1 MEFHLKLQA
10 LRKERGLTQEELAE
24 AIFVSRTAISKWESG
39 KGYPSIDSLKEL
51 SCFFSIS
58 IDDMLSGDTLIA
70 IAEKENK
77 ANLSTAYYLPFALVD
92 LFHMAMIFL
101 PLYPMAV
108 GEHIYSVSLSVYGNL
123 ATHGVVIYWVLF
135 AALIVIGLIE
145 VGLVKS
151 YEKKRKAVV
160 THISIG
166 LSIITVLFLM
176 ISREVYA
183 TVLVFSLLIIK
194 GILLLKSIKTLA
206 LS

>member
-1 MEFHLKLQA
+1 MEFHLKLQT
-10 LRKERGLTQEELAE
+10 LRRERGITQEELAE

-58 IDDMLSGDTLIA
+58 IDDMLSGDALIA

-77 ANLSTAYYLPFALVD
+77 ANLSKAYYLPFALVD
-92 LFHMAMIFL
+92 LFHLAMIFL

-123 ATHGVVIYWVLF
+123 ATHGVGIYWMLF
-135 AALIVIGLIE
+135 TSLIVIGLIE
-145 VGLVKS
+145 VGLAKWCKNKS
-151 YEKKRKAVV
+151 PIAV
-160 THISIG
+160 TYISVV
-166 LSIITVLFLM
+166 LSIIAVLFLM

-183 TVLVFSLLIIK
+183 TVLAFSLLITK

-206 LS
+206 QS

>member
-10 LRKERGLTQEELAE
+10 LRKERGITQEELAE

-51 SCFFSIS
+51 SGFFSIS
-58 IDDMLSGDTLIA
+58 IDDMLSGDTLIT

-77 ANLSTAYYLPFALVD
+77 ANLSRAYYLPFALVD

-108 GEHIYSVSLSVYGNL
+108 GEHVYSVSLSVYGDL
-123 ATHGVVIYWVLF
+123 VAHEVGIYWVLF

-145 VGLVKS
+145 VGLAKWCKNKS
-151 YEKKRKAVV
+151 PVAV
-160 THISIG
+160 TYISIG

-206 LS
+206 QS